1 MIVLMT
7 DFGLQDPYVGIMK
20 GVIKKLSPLS
30 EIIDLTHG
38 IPPQNVPL
46 AHFVLSHSWQHFPD
60 GTVFVSVVDPG
71 VGTGRR
77 PIALRAGGRYF
88 VGPDNGLFGFLWD
101 RGFEDRQTIHLTNT
115 EYFYHGKPAGTF
127 DGRDIFAPVAAHI
140 DGGAMLSEMGCP
152 VDEIEVLPPVEC
164 VDRGN
169 ETEIPLLHIDRFG
182 NLIFAMTRERCEAKI
197 RGQAFTITLGTHSVE
212 RIADHYDEDSP
223 LVALYNSYGLL
234 EIAAPSKSAAEMLG
248 ISRDH
253 PFVTAVLSIKPQG

>member
-20 GVIKKLSPLS
+20 GVIKRLSPAS

-38 IPPQNVPL
+38 IPPQNVSI
-46 AHFVLSHSWQHFPD
+46 AHFVLGHSWEHFPD
-60 GTVFVSVVDPG
+60 GTVFVCVVDPG

-77 PIALRAGGRYF
+77 PIAIGAGGQYF
-88 VGPDNGLFGFLWD
+88 VGPDNGLFGFLRD
-101 RGFEDRQTIHLTNT
+101 RRIEDWQGVHLTNSD
-115 EYFYHGKPAGTF
+115 YFYQGKTAGTF

-140 DGGAMLSEMGCP
+140 DSGTMLSEMGCP

-164 VDRGN
+164 LDRGN

-197 RGQAFTITLGTHSVE
+197 GGHAFSITLGPHSIE
-212 RIADHYDEDSP
+212 RIADHYDEDLP

-234 EIAAPSKSAAEMLG
+234 EIAAPLKSAADMLG
-248 ISRDH
+248 ISRDY
-253 PFVTAVLSIKPQG
+253 PFVTAVLRVRPQE